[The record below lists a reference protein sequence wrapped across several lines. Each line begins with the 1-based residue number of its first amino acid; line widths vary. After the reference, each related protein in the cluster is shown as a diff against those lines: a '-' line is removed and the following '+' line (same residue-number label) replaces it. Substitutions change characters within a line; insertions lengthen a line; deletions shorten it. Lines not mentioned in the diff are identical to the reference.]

1 MTLKSAL
8 QDVKE
13 TTLSAIAG
21 LLGKL
26 SYLGS
31 LRRRGQG
38 RYDHWGIESVH
49 GAESAERAL
58 KAAHSEV
65 VGTVLRT
72 PLKELV
78 EDLSESSRGS
88 TLPAQ
93 EYIEGMRNRMD
104 DLVPEGRQD
113 SPVSAH
119 LNSVLLALSSL
130 ERSRGRAT
138 RSTS

>member
-13 TTLSAIAG
+13 TTLAAISG

-31 LRRRGQG
+31 LKRRGQG
-38 RYDHWGIESVH
+38 HYDHWGMESVY
-49 GAESAERAL
+49 GPESAERAL
-58 KAAHSEV
+58 KAAHAEV
-65 VGTVLRT
+65 VGAVLRT

-78 EDLSESSRGS
+78 EDLKESSRDS
-88 TLPAQ
+88 AIPAHQ
-93 EYIEGMRNRMD
+93 YVEGMRNRVD
-104 DLVPEGRQD
+104 DLLPDGKQD

-130 ERSRGRAT
+130 ERNRGRAT

>member
-49 GAESAERAL
+49 GPESAERAL
-58 KAAHSEV
+58 KAAHAELL
-65 VGTVLRT
+65 GTVLRT
-72 PLKELV
+72 PLKTLLD
-78 EDLSESSRGS
+78 DLNESSRGS
-88 TLPAQ
+88 AIPAQ

-104 DLVPEGRQD
+104 DLLPETRQD
-113 SPVSAH
+113 SPVPAH

-130 ERSRGRAT
+130 ERNRARAT